1 MPRKVKKSK
10 AKLVAGPNLGPVL
23 PTKFRNPG
31 GLLAGALVTQPSIH
45 SKPLLVPRWLLLALS
60 LMPVL
65 VSSEVPIDLDE
76 ALGGAGLTW
85 VTGGSVPWLSQNM
98 VAVAGV
104 VAAASGS
111 VGDSQSSFLETS
123 VIGPGRVVY
132 RWAVSSEPSFDLL
145 RFEVNGTAQLE
156 RSGLVPWQMASAI
169 ISASGTQVLRWV
181 YVKDVS
187 VSMGRDQAY
196 LDQVLWIPNGAG
208 GVSVELMGNG
218 TGSVVSGA
226 NEPDIDCGPSCIAT
240 APLGTTV
247 TLEATPQPGSAFE
260 GWFGACSGTQSTCTV
275 ALSQWDRVHAKFSDS
290 SLDEELS
297 AGGQVSGISGS
308 ALSVKRFYVDVPS
321 NAQDLVVRLTGPD
334 SINNNVFLSVA
345 HDRLPEGRDSDCS
358 PAVEKASQVC
368 AFASPFQGR
377 YYIAVGGESDTFSG
391 IDLSVNYDLSASQ
404 HMISLTSSAGG
415 RLVSS
420 DVIFP
425 VETIDGPIY
434 TPEIVG
440 GGDST
445 VEQWP
450 WQVQLRKGSAFCGG
464 SLISPNWVVT
474 AAHCL
479 DNGPVDTVVLGR
491 TALNSGG
498 VERSVVESIVH
509 ESYANF
515 NYDIALLRLDE
526 PMTYEPSIQPI
537 GLLSAAQEANLA
549 KNGVLASVSGW
560 GLLYPETSVRSDQL
574 QAVDVAMV
582 STEACRN
589 SSYPASSITNNMI
602 CAGFVEGGVDACA
615 GDSGGPLVVRDRIG
629 GYRLVGIT
637 SWGDGCAKPNFPGV
651 YTRVS
656 KFVSWV
662 EDKTGLSFPD
672 TILDCGERCQ
682 VTVPNDTELTLLP
695 EPDPGYFFVG
705 FDGICAGQM
714 TCPLNVTTP
723 QSIQAQFAP
732 IAIFQDRFESQ

>member
-1 MPRKVKKSK
+1 M
-10 AKLVAGPNLGPVL
+10 
-23 PTKFRNPG
+23 
-31 GLLAGALVTQPSIH
+31 TQPSIH
-45 SKPLLVPRWLLLALS
+45 SKPSCVPRWLLLALS

-65 VSSEVPIDLDE
+65 AFSQVPIDMDE

-85 VTGGSVPWLSQNM
+85 VTGGSVPWFSQD
-98 VAVAGV
+98 VVVVAGAN
-104 VAAASGS
+104 AAASGS
-111 VGDSQSSFLETS
+111 VGDSQSSFLEIS
-123 VIGPGRVVY
+123 VTGPGRVVY
-132 RWAVSSEPSFDLL
+132 RWAVSSEPSFDEL
-145 RFEVNGTAQLE
+145 RFEVNGNSQIE
-156 RSGLVPWQMASAI
+156 RSGLVPWQTASAI

-181 YVKDVS
+181 YAKDVS

-196 LDQVLWIPNGAG
+196 LDQVLWIPDGAG
-208 GVSVELMGNG
+208 GISVELIGNG
-218 TGSVVSGA
+218 SGA
-226 NEPDIDCGPSCIAT
+226 VASGIGEPDIDCGPDCIAT
-240 APLGTTV
+240 ASLGTNI
-247 TLEATPQPGSAFE
+247 TLEATPQAGSAFE
-260 GWFGACSGTQSTCTV
+260 GWFGACSGTQSTCTI
-275 ALSQWDRVHAKFSDS
+275 ALSQWDRVIAKFSDAF
-290 SLDEELS
+290 LDEELL
-297 AGGQVSGISGS
+297 AGGQVSGISGT

-321 NAQDLVVRLTGPD
+321 DAQDLVVRLTGQD
-334 SINNNVFLSVA
+334 STSNNAFLSVA
-345 HDRLPEGRDSDCS
+345 HERLPEGRDSDCS
-358 PAVEKASQVC
+358 PSVEKASQVC
-368 AFASPFQGR
+368 AFASPSQGR
-377 YYIAVGGESDTFSG
+377 YHIAVGGESDTFSG
-391 IDLSVNYDLSASQ
+391 VDLSVDYNLTASQ
-404 HMISLTSSAGG
+404 HLVSVSSSAGG

-425 VETIDGPIY
+425 VEPIDGPIY

-450 WQVQLRKGSAFCGG
+450 WQVQLRRSTGSGPFCGG
-464 SLISPNWVVT
+464 SLISPDWVVT

-479 DNGPVDTVVLGR
+479 DNGSVDTVVLGR

-498 VERSVVESIVH
+498 IGRSVVESIVH

-515 NYDIALLRLDE
+515 NHDIALLRLDA
-526 PMTYEPSIQPI
+526 PVTYGSSIQPI
-537 GLLSAAQEANLA
+537 GLLSSAQEANLA

-560 GLLYPETSVRSDQL
+560 GLLYQVTSVRSGQL
-574 QAVDVAMV
+574 QSADVAMV

-589 SSYPASSITNNMI
+589 SGYSASSITDNMI

-615 GDSGGPLVVRDRIG
+615 GDSGGPLVVRDHLG

-637 SWGDGCAKPNFPGV
+637 SWGDGCAKANFPGV

-662 EDKTGLSFPD
+662 ESKTGLSFPD
-672 TILDCGERCQ
+672 TILDCGECCQ
-682 VTVPNDTELTLLP
+682 VTVPNETKLTLVP

-714 TCPLNVTTP
+714 TCSLTVTSS